1 MLSVLDR
8 RREIGVLRAIG
19 AARGF
24 TLKATLAEAA
34 GVGIVGGVLGLILG
48 AAIQYLISI
57 ALTDVL
63 SIDVA
68 WHATP
73 AMIGI
78 GLGALVMCLLGSAP
92 PAVRAARLRII
103 EAVSVD

>member
-1 MLSVLDR
+1 VRNGAPRCAGIHLDAKAQG
-8 RREIGVLRAIG
+8 REVPPVGH
-19 AARGF
+19 
-24 TLKATLAEAA
+24 

-63 SIDVA
+63 SIDFA

-78 GLGALVMCLLGSAP
+78 GLGA
-92 PAVRAARLRII
+92 R
-103 EAVSVD
+103 